1 MNNINNPCNHTGFES
16 SVCEICGYPN
26 PSKMIAELKKQIEDG
41 ECCGNCKHYSKRS
54 DCVSKHNMDAHSVCD
69 YWTSDG
75 KTMEERK

>member
-1 MNNINNPCNHTGFES
+1 MARDECEHGS
-16 SVCEICGYPN
+16 LRRACEICERD
-26 PSKMIAELKKQIEDG
+26 KEIASLKKQLEDR

-75 KTMEERK
+75 